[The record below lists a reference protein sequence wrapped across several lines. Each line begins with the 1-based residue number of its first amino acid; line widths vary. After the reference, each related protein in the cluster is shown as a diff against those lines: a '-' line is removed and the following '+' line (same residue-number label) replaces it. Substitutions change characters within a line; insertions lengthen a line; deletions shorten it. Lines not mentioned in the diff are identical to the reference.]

1 MGVDTYS
8 KLAYAVTTPG
18 TTPSEEGL
26 RLLLN
31 RAHPEAVTVGALSSI
46 RRLMFE
52 GQTMVIA
59 QIKRSVEGTES
70 AKTAELAPA
79 ERESRIQAQKL
90 RLVGLELSGH
100 LECSHQSYD
109 YVHRMLVLDAVSYLE
124 PHRFTTRMSEVQHDK
139 PPKKLVI
146 DHQQLTIRD
155 SERKDRCIIQDLFS
169 LSQALTRRA
178 LACDLMGACTFRH
191 MDGWHRLLLEQCQLP
206 APPHFEAPSMAQI
219 LRANRAAWVKL
230 AETLPSLKPAADGS
244 LPLDA
249 ALQVLRRD
257 HTITFYL
264 LPLPTHGGAQR
275 ASLPPRDDDI
285 SIFMSIRP
293 SPSPSWSQHLQLN
306 CAARSAYNSQ
316 PRGKRLKPLV
326 REVKHVIRLRGPAT
340 VLQSLPPCCK
350 EPVTLPSQVTSQPAL
365 PALPA
370 GSRLLHTHLRPG
382 GKACEP
388 DLVEATYGVPWEP
401 EEFVTMA
408 IKQGHPSHFI
418 ESVPTRL
425 KRCIDNIASSSLATV
440 AQERTEAMRYWT
452 LRAKETRDRER
463 AAMKEALPHCRDV
476 PKRKDLTLFGEM
488 LQSIDYDD
496 VDLCNDMRKGFDLM
510 GDIPGPPSFPQKTTF
525 ATLTPEQ
532 VREVASETRQAI
544 MLSAQS
550 SRDREMDRELLEITL
565 DEVDRGWLEGPIDM
579 GRLMPT
585 ATVSRRFGVRQGSTA
600 ADGTRVF
607 KVRPIDDLS
616 ESLIN
621 MTNGGEVTISP
632 MGIDAIV
639 AGLVHRLRQKPG
651 AHLSAKT
658 IDLRKAYKNLPVS
671 GPALQDSH
679 LMVFDPDTNE
689 PQVFLSKVL
698 PFGARASV
706 MGFCRV
712 AAGLW
717 AAGVSIFHLH
727 WTSYFDD
734 FFLIC
739 EQGEEV
745 HLEMAQRLFF
755 QLLGWETS
763 HEKEAEF
770 AELARVLGVEI
781 DLASAH
787 LGEVMIRNTIGRV
800 QEITTQIDEILAL
813 GRHCRGELKVLRGR
827 LQFAEQQCFGRSS
840 AWMVRVLSDAAENL
854 NPGIIQ
860 RDLHK
865 ALRFLRDRLVQAEP
879 RKVSSQVGTTW
890 MLFTDA
896 AFEPTT
902 REDLG
907 ESCMTAMAKSEP
919 GTGVRCRS
927 GSADPSIQVA
937 RRLSSRSWRHS
948 QCLLHFRACVLR

>member
-1 MGVDTYS
+1 MLARPN
-8 KLAYAVTTPG
+8 LAYVHLGPPCGTSSRARDIKNHGPPPLRTDLHPDGKPNLKDLDARRVRSANALYHLSGQVLAYCCRHGILCTIENPSRSFAWQTSHLRQPLKPWASSLTAVHFHHCMFGSTRRKATKLLCNHAGFTRLSLQCDDGHPHEPWGRVRNGWATALEVAYPG
-18 TTPSEEGL
+18 PL
-26 RLLLN
+26 C
-31 RAHPEAVTVGALSSI
+31 RAWALVVRDILHEHQAVSI
-46 RRLMFE
+46 
-52 GQTMVIA
+52 T
-59 QIKRSVEGTES
+59 
-70 AKTAELAPA
+70 ELA
-79 ERESRIQAQKL
+79 
-90 RLVGLELSGH
+90 
-100 LECSHQSYD
+100 
-109 YVHRMLVLDAVSYLE
+109 
-124 PHRFTTRMSEVQHDK
+124 
-139 PPKKLVI
+139 
-146 DHQQLTIRD
+146 
-155 SERKDRCIIQDLFS
+155 
-169 LSQALTRRA
+169 
-178 LACDLMGACTFRH
+178 
-191 MDGWHRLLLEQCQLP
+191 
-206 APPHFEAPSMAQI
+206 
-219 LRANRAAWVKL
+219 
-230 AETLPSLKPAADGS
+230 
-244 LPLDA
+244 
-249 ALQVLRRD
+249 
-257 HTITFYL
+257 
-264 LPLPTHGGAQR
+264 
-275 ASLPPRDDDI
+275 
-285 SIFMSIRP
+285 
-293 SPSPSWSQHLQLN
+293 SQHLQLN

-326 REVKHVIRLRGPAT
+326 REVKHVIRLRGPAS

-350 EPVTLPSQVTSQPAL
+350 EPVTLSPQVTSQPAL

-463 AAMKEALPHCRDV
+463 AAMKEAPPHCRDV
-476 PKRKDLTLFGEM
+476 LKRKDLTLFDEI

-579 GRLMPT
+579 GRLLPT

-607 KVRPIDDLS
+607 KVQPIDDLS

-632 MGIDAIV
+632 MGTDAIV

-698 PFGARASV
+698 PFGARTSV

-739 EQGEEV
+739 ERGEEV

-787 LGEVMIRNTIGRV
+787 LGEVMIRNTIGQV

-902 REDLG
+902 GGSLG
-907 ESCMTAMAKSEP
+907 GVLYDGDGKIRAWYGCSLSERQCRSLNPSGKKTIISELEAFAVLAALSCLCVEIRKTLVPRSP
-919 GTGVRCRS
+919 LDVCGQRSCLRFPRQWSLRVRCYQGR
-927 GSADPSIQVA
+927 GGVDG
-937 RRLSSRSWRHS
+937 RLGVPPLPWHM
-948 QCLLHFRACVLR
+948 V